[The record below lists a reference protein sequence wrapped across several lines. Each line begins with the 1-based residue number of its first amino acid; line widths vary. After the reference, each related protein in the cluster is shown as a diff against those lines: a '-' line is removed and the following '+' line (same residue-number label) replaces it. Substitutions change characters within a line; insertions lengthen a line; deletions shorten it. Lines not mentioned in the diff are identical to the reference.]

1 MKILTPM
8 GVLAALLALPAAAQS
23 TQDLNARVATQA
35 NAAATTNAVNAEV
48 AAANQAQYETDR
60 QSYMA
65 ALVQHDRAVDRT
77 AARTVRQQTAYA
89 DAMAVWRVQV
99 DQCKKGRQKACD
111 MPAPNPADY
120 Y

>member
-1 MKILTPM
+1 MKHLPLT
-8 GVLAALLALPAAAQS
+8 GLLAALLALPAVAQS
-23 TQDLNARVATQA
+23 TQALNAGVAAQT
-35 NAAATTNAVNAEV
+35 NAAAATNAVNAEV

-60 QSYMA
+60 QAYMA

-99 DQCKKGRQKACD
+99 EQCKKGRQKACEL
-111 MPAPNPADY
+111 PPPNPADY